1 MFYINIPYNVNL
13 CFRYCK
19 IGWKEIHAIYVANV
33 ILTAEFSEIAPEG
46 VY

>member
-19 IGWKEIHAIYVANV
+19 IDLKEIHAIYVAHV